1 MVVFTISMHALNTY
15 IGLSLMPLTSKTG
28 LLCITG
34 IKLLCIRLDRAPQ
47 QEACQKNHLQHY
59 NCLPPMQIRLSY
71 TVFVWLP
78 NSTFI
83 FMVLYIGQ
91 NIKINAEYQGT
102 LLLWHASSMSL
113 CAIWQIRSV
122 QRSIYQTFTQ
132 LVCQSQ
138 VWFPNDPIFQ
148 KSVYYFKTL
157 HWVTWYERQMFWKLH
172 QQIMCEVIAGCVI
185 RFQIMLR
192 LYQMFQQFRPSI
204 QGMPLQISLWW
215 AGTRPLSN

>member
-47 QEACQKNHLQHY
+47 QEACQKNNLQHY

-91 NIKINAEYQGT
+91 NIKINAEYQGN
-102 LLLWHASSMSL
+102 LLLWHASSLSP
-113 CAIWQIRSV
+113 CAIGQIPSV
-122 QRSIYQTFTQ
+122 QRSTYQTFTQ

-157 HWVTWYERQMFWKLH
+157 YPCSTKTR
-172 QQIMCEVIAGCVI
+172 EVLGNPSPTPK
-185 RFQIMLR
+185 R
-192 LYQMFQQFRPSI
+192 LWTGKDWQC
-204 QGMPLQISLWW
+204 
-215 AGTRPLSN
+215 